1 MNLPVAQ
8 IAEAWALI
16 EAAHPNSTFAI
27 LTNMW
32 KHILH
37 AGATPSYRI
46 GCNVSIFE
54 PWTGESCVAPACKV
68 LTFAD
73 ADTLLKWAK
82 AGAHIAEVANA

>member
-8 IAEAWALI
+8 ITEAWALI
-16 EAAHPNSTFAI
+16 EAAHPDCTFAI

-37 AGATPSYRI
+37 AGATPSYRT

-54 PWTGESCVAPACKV
+54 PWSSDSCVAPACKFQ
-68 LTFAD
+68 TFAD
-73 ADTLLKWAK
+73 ADALLQWAK
-82 AGAHIAEVANA
+82 DGAKIEEVADA